1 MQNAITTTTQ
11 AQQVN
16 DALLMDYLMAT
27 TPGLNDNQVKQFLAV
42 SMAFG
47 LNPWKKEI
55 YAVTY
60 NSKDGSKTMSIVTG
74 YEVYL
79 KRAEMNPNY
88 DGYETE
94 WHGSF
99 IKGKV
104 NKSGK
109 NGNYQVDALVPKD
122 GEDVSCICKVYRK
135 DRRVPVSCE
144 VFFSE
149 YDQGNS
155 MWQSK
160 PRVMLEKVAIARAF
174 RLAFPVEFG
183 GMPYESA
190 ELPEHHGL
198 DPEKEIKLEG
208 AIAEHEQQSTGSAT
222 VEVNVEQGDA
232 RKERFIGVCSK
243 MIPAAIK
250 EALRQYGV
258 EKLEQLKADQLDNFY
273 RDAKKL
279 EDAMK
284 QEVNF

>member
-1 MQNAITTTTQ
+1 MNNAIATQ
-11 AQQVN
+11 SNPQQVN
-16 DALLMDYLMAT
+16 DALLLDYLTAT
-27 TPGLNDNQVKQFLAV
+27 TPGLNDHQVKQFLAV

-47 LNPWKKEI
+47 LNPWKKEV

-60 NSKDGSKTMSIVTG
+60 NNRDGGKTMSIVTG

-94 WHGSF
+94 WRGEF
-99 IKGKV
+99 VRGKST
-104 NKSGK
+104 KSGK
-109 NGNYQVDALVPKD
+109 NGNYSVDALVPKD
-122 GEDVSCICKVYRK
+122 GDVSCICRVFRK
-135 DRRVPVSCE
+135 DRKVPVKCE

-190 ELPEHHGL
+190 
-198 DPEKEIKLEG
+198 
-208 AIAEHEQQSTGSAT
+208 
-222 VEVNVEQGDA
+222 
-232 RKERFIGVCSK
+232 
-243 MIPAAIK
+243 
-250 EALRQYGV
+250 
-258 EKLEQLKADQLDNFY
+258 
-273 RDAKKL
+273 
-279 EDAMK
+279 
-284 QEVNF
+284 

>member
-1 MQNAITTTTQ
+1 MNNAIATQ
-11 AQQVN
+11 SNPQQVN
-16 DALLMDYLMAT
+16 DALLLDYLTAT
-27 TPGLNDNQVKQFLAV
+27 TPGLNDHQVKQFLAV

-47 LNPWKKEI
+47 LNPWKKEV

-60 NSKDGSKTMSIVTG
+60 NNRDGGKTMSIVTG

-94 WHGSF
+94 WRGEF
-99 IKGKV
+99 VRGKST
-104 NKSGK
+104 KSGK
-109 NGNYQVDALVPKD
+109 NGNYSVDALVPKD
-122 GEDVSCICKVYRK
+122 GDVSCICRVFRK
-135 DRRVPVSCE
+135 DRKVPVMCE

-190 ELPEHHGL
+190 ELSPEQGL
-198 DPEKEIKLEG
+198 DPEKEIKIEE
-208 AIAEHEQQSTGSAT
+208 AVERAEAPKPEQQPQEHTGDRKAKFI
-222 VEVNVEQGDA
+222 EVCN
-232 RKERFIGVCSK
+232 K

-250 EALRQYGV
+250 DT
-258 EKLEQLKADQLDNFY
+258 LKAYNCRSLEELGLDQIDGFY
-273 RDAKKL
+273 REAKRV
-279 EDAMK
+279 EAGMM
-284 QEVNF
+284 QEVEF

>member
-1 MQNAITTTTQ
+1 MPNAITTSVTT

-16 DALLMDYLMAT
+16 DALLLDYLTAT
-27 TPGLNDNQVKQFLAV
+27 TPGLNQNQVKQFLAV

-55 YAVTY
+55 YPVTY
-60 NSKDGSKTMSIVTG
+60 NGKDGGKTMSIVTG

-94 WHGSF
+94 WRGEF
-99 IKGKV
+99 VKGKV

-109 NGNYQVDALVPKD
+109 NGNYTVDAIVPKD
-122 GEDVSCICKVYRK
+122 GDASCICKVYRK
-135 DRRVPVSCE
+135 DRRVPICCE

-190 ELPEHHGL
+190 ELPDGQGL
-198 DPEKEIKLEG
+198 DPDKEIRVDG
-208 AIAEHEQQSTGSAT
+208 AIAEHSQKEITDQSDS
-222 VEVNVEQGDA
+222 
-232 RKERFIGVCSK
+232 RMPKFIEACGK
-243 MIPAAIK
+243 LIPAAVK
-250 EALRQYGV
+250 KALEQYNV
-258 EKLEQLKADQLDNFY
+258 EKLEALKPEQLDSFY

-279 EDAMK
+279 DDGMK
-284 QEVNF
+284 QEVEF